1 MIFSFSNVFLALN
14 TDKNFQLI
22 FPFVSI
28 LIISKIKI
36 IAQLILLG
44 WRKLVLKLI
53 FLKSNG

>member
-44 WRKLVLKLI
+44 WKKLVLKLI

>member
-1 MIFSFSNVFLALN
+1 MIFSLSNVFLAFN
-14 TDKNFQLI
+14 YNKNFQLI

-44 WRKLVLKLI
+44 WKKLVLKLI